1 MKSMRAD
8 LEYKILWIESL
19 IYIRLHL
26 KDKAVIM
33 LMF

>member
-1 MKSMRAD
+1 MNSMRID
-8 LEYKILWIESL
+8 LEYNILWIESL

-33 LMF
+33 PMF